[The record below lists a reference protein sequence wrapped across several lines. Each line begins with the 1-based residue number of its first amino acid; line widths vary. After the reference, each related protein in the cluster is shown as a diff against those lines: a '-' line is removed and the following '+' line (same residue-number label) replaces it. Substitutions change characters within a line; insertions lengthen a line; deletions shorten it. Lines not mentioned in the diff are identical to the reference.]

1 MKKIIKIGGIFLAG
15 IIIGAALMNLLHMFV
30 RPVFR
35 QTMQTELKV
44 EQEFLASRAI
54 RNDDKLQ
61 AVLHRW
67 NVVDASSP
75 EGFRVFRKDKCN
87 HDIVSSFFFPFYL
100 FPLKMTA
107 SEEKKFERGGK
118 IVEGIDR
125 GKLAVALE
133 SIGQK
138 KEADIQW
145 EAATSLTGRKS
156 IEETKKLVFS
166 LLEQEKSDLYLETET
181 AMLRDTN
188 KVQQN
193 FPADR

>member
-15 IIIGAALMNLLHMFV
+15 IIIGATLMNLLHMFV

-35 QTMQTELKV
+35 RTMQTELKV
-44 EQEFLASRAI
+44 EQEFLASRAV
-54 RNDDKLQ
+54 RNDDNLQ

-87 HDIVSSFFFPFYL
+87 HDIISSFFFPFYL
-100 FPLKMTA
+100 FPLNMMTA
-107 SEEKKFERGGK
+107 SQEKKIERGGK

-125 GKLAVALE
+125 GKLAAALE

-138 KEADIQW
+138 KEADRQW
-145 EAATSLTGRKS
+145 ETATSLTGRKS

-166 LLEQEKSDLYLETET
+166 LLEQENSDLYLEAEK
-181 AMLRDTN
+181 AILRDTN
-188 KVQQN
+188 KAQ
-193 FPADR
+193 